1 MTDLT
6 ITDSKIDNQ
15 RKIVFGK
22 KPTLKLLSPC
32 KIAHG
37 ILEFKDIE
45 KKEYVSSFEKSNHSI
60 AFFIP
65 ASGSGSRMFQFL
77 HEFLNQPDENNVQ
90 LIEKFFNNFQDFAFY
105 RILPKEIKELNLDEN
120 PEIEKII
127 NFILEEEGLNFSNFP
142 KGLIPFHK
150 NGPFILNPFQE
161 QVLQAINLLDTKVN
175 VHFTI
180 NEKFENEIKK
190 SIQNVTNLVGKE
202 VFVQFSNQRK
212 ETDAISY
219 YKDKTVVK
227 DQNDEVLTRPS
238 GHGALISNLNDIDSD
253 LIFIKNIDNVQNYNH
268 SDKSKESFKFLG
280 GLALEFKKDLKELKE
295 NPTIDQLR
303 LLNSKFQ
310 LLDNAKINSFTEKQ
324 ILDLINRPFRV
335 CGMIKNEGQPGGGPF
350 WVEENGVATKQII
363 EKAQIENSFDQ
374 LKLLVKSTHFN
385 PVMMVACPKDL
396 EGNKFDLMNYCD
408 NSKYFLI
415 EKKYKGKSIYFSE
428 LPGLWNGSMA
438 FWNTI
443 FVEVPSDTFSPVKTV
458 LDLLKKPHLQD

>member
-1 MTDLT
+1 MSNLNDFQE
-6 ITDSKIDNQ
+6 KIQ
-15 RKIVFGK
+15 RQQEIVFGE
-22 KPTLKLLSPC
+22 KPNLKLINPC
-32 KIAHG
+32 KIGLG
-37 ILEFKDIE
+37 ILEFSE
-45 KKEYVSSFEKSNHSI
+45 NERNSFVHSFEKVNSSI
-60 AFFIP
+60 SFFIP

-120 PEIEKII
+120 PQIEKII
-127 NFILEEEGLNFSNFP
+127 NFILDEEGLNFSNFP

-161 QVLQAINLLDTKVN
+161 QVLQAINLLDIKVN

-180 NEKFENEIKK
+180 NEKFESEIKK

-202 VFVQFSNQRK
+202 VFVQFSYQKK
-212 ETDAISY
+212 ETDAIPF
-219 YKDKTVVK
+219 YKDQTVVK
-227 DQNDEVLTRPS
+227 GQNDEILTRPS
-238 GHGALISNLNDIDSD
+238 GHGALLSNLNEIDSD
-253 LIFIKNIDNVQNYNH
+253 FIFLKNIDNIQNYNH
-268 SDKSKESFKFLG
+268 SEKSKESFKFLG
-280 GLALEFKKDLKELKE
+280 GIALDFMKHLRELKANTCIE
-295 NPTIDQLR
+295 QLR
-303 LLNSKFQ
+303 ILNSKFQ
-310 LLDNAKINSFTEKQ
+310 LVEDSVIDSFSEKQ
-324 ILDLINRPFRV
+324 ILDLIHRPFRV

-350 WVEENGVATKQII
+350 WVEENGIATKQII

-396 EGNKFDLMNYCD
+396 DGNKFDLATFCD

-443 FVEVPSDTFSPVKTV
+443 FVEIPSDTFSPVKTV
-458 LDLLKKPHLQD
+458 LDLLNKPHLQD

>member
-1 MTDLT
+1 MSNLNDFQQ
-6 ITDSKIDNQ
+6 IIEEQ
-15 RKIVFGK
+15 RKIVFGD
-22 KPTLKLLSPC
+22 KPNLKLINPC
-32 KIAHG
+32 KIGLG
-37 ILEFKDIE
+37 ILEFTDHE
-45 KKEYVSSFEKSNHSI
+45 KNTFIQSFEKYNSSVS
-60 AFFIP
+60 FFIP

-161 QVLQAINLLDTKVN
+161 QVLQAINLIDNKVN

-212 ETDAISY
+212 ETDAISF

-238 GHGALISNLNDIDSD
+238 GHGALISNLNEIDSD
-253 LIFIKNIDNVQNYNH
+253 FIFIKNIDNVQNYNH
-268 SDKSKESFKFLG
+268 SDKSKESFKFLA
-280 GLALEFKKDLKELKE
+280 GLALEFKKSLHELKE
-295 NPTIDQLR
+295 NPSIDQLKI
-303 LLNSKFQ
+303 LNSKFQ
-310 LLDNAKINSFTEKQ
+310 LLENSAIDSFTEKQ

-363 EKAQIENSFDQ
+363 EKAQIENSFEQ

-396 EGNKFDLMNYCD
+396 DGNKFDLLKYSD

>member
-1 MTDLT
+1 MTDLNNFQ
-6 ITDSKIDNQ
+6 DKIQQQKN
-15 RKIVFGK
+15 IVFGN
-22 KPTLKLLSPC
+22 KPNLKLLNPC
-32 KIAHG
+32 KIGLG
-37 ILEFKDIE
+37 ILEFNEIE
-45 KKEYVSSFEKSNHSI
+45 RKKYVSNFEKASNSI
-60 AFFIP
+60 SFFIP

-161 QVLQAINLLDTKVN
+161 QVLQAINLLDSKVN

-180 NEKFENEIKK
+180 NEKFENEIKN

-202 VFVQFSNQRK
+202 VYVHFSNQRK
-212 ETDAISY
+212 ETDAISF
-219 YKDKTVVK
+219 YKDESVVLN
-227 DQNDEVLTRPS
+227 QNNEVLTRPS
-238 GHGALISNLNDIDSD
+238 GHGALLGNLNEIDSD
-253 LIFIKNIDNVQNYNH
+253 FVFIKNIDNVQNYNH
-268 SDKSKESFKFLG
+268 SEKSKESFKFLG
-280 GLALEFKKDLKELKE
+280 GIALEFKNELLKLKH
-295 NPTIDQLR
+295 NPCPEQLQI
-303 LLNSKFQ
+303 LNNKFQ
-310 LLDNAKINSFTEKQ
+310 LLENATIDNYSKDE

-350 WVEENGVATKQII
+350 WVEENGIATKQII

-396 EGNKFDLMNYCD
+396 DGNKFDLHKYCD
-408 NSKYFLI
+408 DSKYFLI
-415 EKKYKGKSIYFSE
+415 EKKYKGKSIFFSE

-443 FVEVPSDTFSPVKTV
+443 FVEIPSDTFSPVKTV
-458 LDLLKKPHLQD
+458 LDLLNKPHLQD